1 MSATELF
8 PALGEAAG
16 DLPRLI
22 EPALPGTPEQIVPW
36 RGDKIEE
43 AVQRACVLCGQAVG
57 GDGEL
62 QGRVGV
68 HGCGE
73 GQGTNTANAAL
84 QQSQGCEG
92 GVAREAP
99 RQAQRPTVA

>member
-57 GDGEL
+57 HLPAQLRAEVEYRL
-62 QGRVGV
+62 
-68 HGCGE
+68 
-73 GQGTNTANAAL
+73 
-84 QQSQGCEG
+84 
-92 GVAREAP
+92 
-99 RQAQRPTVA
+99 RQERPSRSVTSRSERSKTLTV